1 MEGGL
6 LLGIVVQKGT
16 TVLERH
22 VSESG
27 IVQWLNIR
35 TKGSG
40 RLEKRATS
48 CSCNVALK
56 VMDHISNSRRIKK
69 ENLTHLEEAR
79 SCGGHGP
86 WTATTLRVV
95 HIQESL

>member
-6 LLGIVVQKGT
+6 LLGIVVRKGT
-16 TVLERH
+16 TVLGCH
-22 VSESG
+22 VSELG
-27 IVQWLNIR
+27 LMQWLVVR
-35 TKGSG
+35 TKGLG

-48 CSCNVALK
+48 RGCNVALK

-86 WTATTLRVV
+86 WTATTMRVV